1 MTTDW
6 EDDGRRAVMQEFAEE
21 AASEGN
27 HFFYVR
33 IPGDIQPLEREE
45 RFEAP
50 LEIALEESELGS
62 ITGGGSQLGE
72 GTTVEY
78 CGIDVV
84 VSDRAQALALIRKVM
99 QGVRCPPATVIEE
112 YVPEYAELPIWL
124 D

>member
-1 MTTDW
+1 MTTKW
-6 EDDGRRAVMQEFAEE
+6 EDDGRREVLQGFAED

-50 LEIALEESELGS
+50 LEIALEESGLGS
-62 ITGGGSQLGE
+62 VTGGGSQLGE
-72 GTTVEY
+72 GTTIEY
-78 CGIDVV
+78 CGLDVV
-84 VSDRAQALALIRKVM
+84 VSDRVRALALIRKVM
-99 QGVRCPPATVIEE
+99 QGVRCPQATVIEE
-112 YVPEYAELPIWL
+112 YMPEYAELPIWF